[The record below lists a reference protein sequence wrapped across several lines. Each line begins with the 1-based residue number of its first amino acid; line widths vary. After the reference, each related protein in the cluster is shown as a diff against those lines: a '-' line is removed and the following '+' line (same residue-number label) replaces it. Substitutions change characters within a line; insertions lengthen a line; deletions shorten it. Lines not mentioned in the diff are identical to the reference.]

1 MTMYCTQKRSIL
13 VVAAALALYGSSVSA
28 AEQRP
33 EVQRLFQS
41 GAYEQAVD
49 AARDGDPASTYLAAQ
64 SLIKLNRNDRA
75 AAELTRLRASDQPGW
90 RLVAE
95 SAEALLAN
103 DGGRALE
110 LARRAVE
117 ADGNN
122 PFAHYQLGLSAG
134 KANDWGAAVGG
145 FTRAI
150 ELKPDF
156 AYAHYYAAS
165 RINACASCRK
175 RRSTSTRFSALR
187 RMHRSDRPCRRSCGR
202 LNRPTGQ
209 QANRPSGAGALAAA
223 CWPVGL
229 MA

>member
-13 VVAAALALYGSSVSA
+13 AVTAVLALYGSSVSA
-28 AEQRP
+28 AEQKP

-64 SLIKLNRNDRA
+64 SLIKLNQNDRA

-110 LARRAVE
+110 VARRAVE

-134 KANDWGAAVGG
+134 RANDWSAAMGG

-156 AYAHYYAAS
+156 AYAHYYAGLSYQRLRQLSKTAEHFDAFL
-165 RINACASCRK
+165 RLAPDAPE
-175 RRSTSTRFSALR
+175 RSAVLAILR
-187 RMHRSDRPCRRSCGR
+187 
-202 LNRPTGQ
+202 TIK
-209 QANRPSGAGALAAA
+209 
-223 CWPVGL
+223 
-229 MA
+229 